1 MRIKADKDN
10 VLINSELILRLIS
23 NESLRE
29 IVHNANQYEEVL
41 QGLKNILKYKDL
53 LTFPIFIS
61 RDAHPRTLIP
71 QWRDFVHSFEA
82 KTEKEKLVEF
92 HNLLEQTRL
101 FVSCVMQQVKF
112 GADCYD
118 NEKTVK
124 KESADNIQE
133 KLSLERRKLSDLM
146 SEISSASLREGTSNE
161 KLSILQQQ
169 LEKQREKVMWLQ
181 HDLDEAK
188 NEDNKEKEW
197 NSKIKDAFN
206 NLNDITQYYES
217 EKLKVICEWW
227 GWMIIIILDIVVFSW
242 WCWHFISLL
251 LNNEYKIEGII
262 NLIPLYVPFVCGVAL
277 MWAAIVQKNR
287 ANRLSIALTAKIF
300 NIHYLEQLLLMVN
313 TLAPSTNNGIVVIS
327 KSVQDVLK
335 HYIENIGN
343 DDIKLSHMN
352 KIEKDELK
360 TTPLLEII
368 NKILDNYG
376 NK

>member
-1 MRIKADKDN
+1 MNIKVEK
-10 VLINSELILRLIS
+10 NSILLNCELMLRLIS
-23 NESLRE
+23 SEPLKGITHKADLYQDVE
-29 IVHNANQYEEVL
+29 
-41 QGLKNILKYKDL
+41 QGLNKILKFKDL
-53 LTFPIFIS
+53 LNTSIYLNKEILPEFLIERWKVFI
-61 RDAHPRTLIP
+61 
-71 QWRDFVHSFEA
+71 HSDDGRP
-82 KTEKEKLVEF
+82 EKERVAVF
-92 HNLLEQTRL
+92 NSLLEQTRE
-101 FVSCVMQQVKF
+101 FVFRVIQLMI
-112 GADCYD
+112 D
-118 NEKTVK
+118 NDDNCESEKTVK
-124 KESADNIQE
+124 KESAGNIQTR
-133 KLSLERRKLSDLM
+133 LSLERRKLSDLM
-146 SEISSASLREGTSNE
+146 SEISSARLREGTSNE

-217 EKLKVICEWW
+217 EKRKVICEWW

>member
-1 MRIKADKDN
+1 M
-10 VLINSELILRLIS
+10 LRLIS
-23 NESLRE
+23 SEPLKGITHKADLYQDVE
-29 IVHNANQYEEVL
+29 
-41 QGLKNILKYKDL
+41 QGLNKILKFKDL
-53 LTFPIFIS
+53 LNTSIYLNKEILPEFLIERWKVFI
-61 RDAHPRTLIP
+61 
-71 QWRDFVHSFEA
+71 HSDDGRP
-82 KTEKEKLVEF
+82 EKERVAVF
-92 HNLLEQTRL
+92 NSLLEQTRE
-101 FVSCVMQQVKF
+101 FVFRVIQLMI
-112 GADCYD
+112 D
-118 NEKTVK
+118 NDDNCESEKTVK
-124 KESADNIQE
+124 KESAGNIQTR
-133 KLSLERRKLSDLM
+133 LSLERRKLSDLM

-227 GWMIIIILDIVVFSW
+227 GWMIIIILDIIVFSG
-242 WCWHFISLL
+242 WCWYFISLL
-251 LNNEYKIEGII
+251 INNEYKIEGII
-262 NLIPLYVPFVCGVAL
+262 DLIPLYLPFVCGVAL

-327 KSVQDVLK
+327 KSVQYVLK